1 MAHRRWWLNFSC
13 KFRCSFLS
21 MQISTAVVF
30 TDRFCISAPKH
41 SLVGQTVIKVE
52 KTKKKRRLKTLMAYR
67 APAHRHQQSRL
78 RNDRRCR
85 WWYRCRRHRHRVPL
99 ATEPEKKQIK
109 KHDQREIYGDNKKK
123 TIMEIERRKT
133 TVGEWLISAGHRTC

>member
-52 KTKKKRRLKTLMAYR
+52 KTKKKKIEDTDGVQGTGASP
-67 APAHRHQQSRL
+67 PA
-78 RNDRRCR
+78 
-85 WWYRCRRHRHRVPL
+85 
-99 ATEPEKKQIK
+99 K
-109 KHDQREIYGDNKKK
+109 
-123 TIMEIERRKT
+123 
-133 TVGEWLISAGHRTC
+133 